1 LAALSIY
8 HLYPAPSR
16 RITHVVKN
24 TDIVCNFPNEGEENL
39 QTRVA
44 ESGFL
49 TMACRKIP

>member
-1 LAALSIY
+1 MAALSIY

-24 TDIVCNFPNEGEENL
+24 TDIVCNCSSEAKDKL

-44 ESGFL
+44 ASGL
-49 TMACRKIP
+49 PTMPCRKIQ